1 MGKKKK
7 KLVLKDDSPKEK
19 AKKGVESKKDKSP
32 EKTDSKVAK
41 KSPKKEGPKKQ
52 KKMDDFVVKK
62 GSKSSP
68 VASASKRSVALK
80 AKNYSEI
87 ESDTESLLDVSLMV
101 PVRLKT
107 SSVQKIVKKR

>member
-1 MGKKKK
+1 M
-7 KLVLKDDSPKEK
+7 KDDSPKEK

-41 KSPKKEGPKKQ
+41 KSPKKEGPKQ
-52 KKMDDFVVKK
+52 KKMDEFVVKK

-80 AKNYSEI
+80 AKNY
-87 ESDTESLLDVSLMV
+87 
-101 PVRLKT
+101 R
-107 SSVQKIVKKR
+107 